1 MNLKT
6 MTRAASPA
14 ALVTIRRAIGTGVA
28 VATVIATSLGAA
40 QNAQTFT
47 GVISD
52 DQCAKD
58 GHAAMRMG
66 PTDAECTKICI
77 VAHGAA
83 YVLLAGNEVYALS
96 DQKAPEPFA
105 AQKVIVTGTLDPKT
119 KTIRVTSIKG
129 A

>member
-1 MNLKT
+1 MNLLRIS
-6 MTRAASPA
+6 RAALPA
-14 ALVTIRRAIGTGVA
+14 ALVAVRRAIGTGLAVGVA
-28 VATVIATSLGAA
+28 IATSPGAA
-40 QNAQTFT
+40 QEPRTFS

-52 DQCAKD
+52 DQCAKE

-83 YVLLAGNEVYALS
+83 YVLLDENEVYALS

-105 AQKVIVTGTLDPKT
+105 GQKVTVTGTLDPKT
-119 KTIRVTSIKG
+119 KTIRVASIKAG
-129 A
+129 

>member
-1 MNLKT
+1 VDLLRMS
-6 MTRAASPA
+6 RAASPA
-14 ALVTIRRAIGTGVA
+14 ALVAARRALGLCLVTAAMV
-28 VATVIATSLGAA
+28 VTSVGAA
-40 QNAQTFT
+40 QDPQTFT

-83 YVLLAGNEVYALS
+83 FVLLDGSDVYALS

-105 AQKVIVTGTLDPKT
+105 GQKVTVTGTLDPKT
-119 KTIRVTSIKG
+119 KTIRVTSIK
-129 A
+129 AA

>member
-1 MNLKT
+1 MALLT
-6 MTRAASPA
+6 MMRAAPRA
-14 ALVTIRRAIGTGVA
+14 ALPSVRRAIGLCLVTAAMV
-28 VATVIATSLGAA
+28 VTSLGAA
-40 QNAQTFT
+40 QDSQTFT

-77 VAHGAA
+77 VAHGAVF
-83 YVLLAGNEVYALS
+83 VLLDGNDVYALS

-105 AQKVIVTGTLDPKT
+105 GQKVTVTGTLDPKT
-119 KTIRVTSIKG
+119 KTIRVTSIK
-129 A
+129 AA